1 MPANYVHVGVAVTS
15 VTSVTSVLYMGL
27 VVTNGAMGP
36 PLLSQLVA
44 APPTIDWCITMCL
57 H

>member
-1 MPANYVHVGVAVTS
+1 MPANYVHVGEA